1 MVRYA
6 WRRLR
11 ATPLFTIFA
20 VVTLALGIGATTAI
34 YSIVHAVLGPPPGV
48 ADPGRLVNVTHA
60 ESGSVPMIALSYGDY
75 RDLHSQQT
83 VFQGLTGWAFFRFA
97 VAAGSEASPEWV
109 EAGSAEYF
117 QVLGVQPEAGRTF
130 TAADDEIGA
139 PPVAVISDGAW
150 HRIFGGSGDAIGRS
164 ISINGVTFQIV
175 GIARREFAG
184 LFNSGLVPTT
194 AWVPLNSLRALPQ
207 QAVANDRFDVNDRSN
222 RWVQVRARLKDGVT
236 VEQARAEVRG
246 IARQLDQAVPL
257 HPDSNLRMP
266 PYETSRPWLVR
277 RTIDVPLGE
286 WAAGVL
292 TPMAATLMVAVGLV
306 LLVACTNLANLM
318 LARASSRRHELA
330 VRLAMG
336 ASRWRVIRESLV
348 EGVMLA
354 AAGGF
359 GGLVVARVL
368 LVIIGRD
375 LAVGPATLHL
385 EPSIDRA
392 VILIALAAATLAL
405 LVTSLGP
412 AWQSTRADV
421 RTALSTDG
429 GHSSVSRWRGRRWL
443 IAAQVTVSFV
453 LVAVAALSLAQVRAA
468 SRQDAGMSLTR
479 LAIANVDFNAQNYD
493 EARVRQIVDATL
505 AVITRQSEIQGAAW
519 SSGLPVGFS
528 TPPAFIGVTADP
540 REGAAVISATP
551 GIFSTLGVSIV
562 NGHTFSD
569 QDSSAS
575 EPVAVISRRT
585 AISLFGRADVTGQS
599 IFVKRFPTSRDDKPK
614 TTALTVI
621 GVAADTDTG
630 VVGRSDRD
638 VVYVPLAQSFQPRL
652 VLTARAAGD
661 PAPLVGVLHQTLGS
675 IAPGLAID
683 QIGTAES
690 ATNGPT
696 NVFLQIVAG
705 LSGVLGALAL
715 ILALAG
721 LYGVLSHLV
730 ERRTREIGVRMAL
743 GAARM
748 DMYRMVVRDGLRP
761 VVAGVV
767 IGLVIG
773 VIVRRALTPFFS
785 RLLPTVDPA
794 VMIVLPLLMLA
805 AGVVAA
811 YLPAR
816 RAARVDPN
824 VALREL

>member
-48 ADPGRLVNVTHA
+48 ANPERLVNVTHA
-60 ESGSVPMIALSYGDY
+60 DGGSVPIIALSYGDY
-75 RDLHSQQT
+75 RDLRSQQT

-97 VAAGSEASPEWV
+97 VASGSEASPEWV

-139 PPVAVISDGAW
+139 TPVVVISDGAS
-150 HRIFGGSGDAIGRS
+150 HRIFGGAADVIGRS
-164 ISINGVTFQIV
+164 ISIDGTTFQIV
-175 GIARREFAG
+175 GIAPREFAG

-207 QAVANDRFDVNDRSN
+207 QTVASYRFDINDRSN
-222 RWVQVRARLKDGVT
+222 RWIQVRARLKDGVS
-236 VEQARAEVRG
+236 VDQARAEVRG

-257 HPDSNLRMP
+257 HSDVNFRVP

-292 TPMAATLMVAVGLV
+292 IAMAATLMLAVGLV

-318 LARASSRRHELA
+318 LARASGRRHELA

-336 ASRWRVIRESLV
+336 ASRGRVIRESLV
-348 EGVMLA
+348 EGLMLA

-359 GGLVVARVL
+359 GGIIVARALLIVL
-368 LVIIGRD
+368 GSD
-375 LAVGPATLHL
+375 LSVGPAVLHL
-385 EPSIDRA
+385 EPRIDPP
-392 VILIALAAATLAL
+392 VILIALAATTLAL

-429 GHSSVSRWRGRRWL
+429 GHASVSRWRGRRWL

-453 LVAVAALSLAQVRAA
+453 LVAVAALSLAQVRAG
-468 SRQDAGMSLTR
+468 SRQDAGMSLTH
-479 LAIANVDFNAQNYD
+479 LAVASVDFNAQNYD
-493 EARVRQIVDATL
+493 ETRVRQIVDAAL
-505 AVITRQSEIQGAAW
+505 AAVSRRPDIEGSAW
-519 SSGLPVGFS
+519 SSGLPVGLS
-528 TPPAFIGVTADP
+528 TPPALVGVTADP
-540 REGAAVISATP
+540 KEGSAVISATP
-551 GIFSTLGVSIV
+551 GIFSTLGVSII
-562 NGHTFSD
+562 NGRTFSV
-569 QDSSAS
+569 QDSNAS
-575 EPVAVISRRT
+575 EAVAVISRRT
-585 AISLFGRADVTGQS
+585 AMSLFGRADVAGLS
-599 IFVKRFPTSRDDKPK
+599 IFVKRFPAARDDKPK
-614 TTALTVI
+614 TTSLTVV

-630 VVGRSDRD
+630 VVGRSDRN
-638 VVYVPLAQSFQPRL
+638 VVYVPLAQAYQSRL
-652 VLTARAAGD
+652 VLTARASSD
-661 PAPLVGVLHQTLGS
+661 SEPLVGVLHQTLGS
-675 IAPGLAID
+675 VAPGLAID
-683 QIGTAES
+683 QSGTAE
-690 ATNGPT
+690 AVINGPS

-705 LSGVLGALAL
+705 LAGVLGALAL

-743 GAARM
+743 GAART

-773 VIVRRALTPFFS
+773 VIVRRALTPLFS
-785 RLLPTVDPA
+785 RLLPAVDPA
-794 VMIVLPLLMLA
+794 VMIALPLLMLA

>member
-1 MVRYA
+1 MIRYA

-48 ADPGRLVNVTHA
+48 ATPERLVNVTHA
-60 ESGSVPMIALSYGDY
+60 DGGSIPIIALSYGDY
-75 RDLHSQQT
+75 RDLRSQQT

-97 VAAGSEASPEWV
+97 IAAGTEASPEWV

-117 QVLGVQPEAGRTF
+117 QVLGVLPEAGRTF

-150 HRIFGGSGDAIGRS
+150 HRVFGGAADAIGRS
-164 ISINGVTFQIV
+164 LSINGVAFQVV
-175 GIARREFAG
+175 GIAPRGFAG
-184 LFNSGLVPTT
+184 LFNSGLVSTT

-207 QAVANDRFDVNDRSN
+207 QAVGTNRFDVNDRSN
-222 RWVQVRARLKDGVT
+222 RWVQVRARLKDDVS

-257 HPDSNLRMP
+257 HTDSNLRLP
-266 PYETSRPWLVR
+266 PYDTSRPWLVR

-292 TPMAATLMVAVGLV
+292 TPMAATLMIAVGLV

-318 LARASSRRHELA
+318 LARASTRRHELA

-336 ASRWRVIRESLV
+336 ASRGRVIRESLV

-354 AAGGF
+354 AAGGL
-359 GGLVVARVL
+359 GGIVVARGL
-368 LVIIGRD
+368 LIAIGND
-375 LAVGPATLHL
+375 LSVGPAVLHL
-385 EPSIDRA
+385 EPRIDPA
-392 VILIALAAATLAL
+392 VMLIALAATTLAL

-421 RTALSTDG
+421 RAALSTDG
-429 GHSSVSRWRGRRWL
+429 AHASVSRWRGRRWL

-453 LVAVAALSLAQVRAA
+453 LVAVATLSLAQVRAG
-468 SRQDAGMSLTR
+468 SQQDAGMSLTR
-479 LAIANVDFNAQNYD
+479 LAIANVDFKAQNYD
-493 EARVRQIVDATL
+493 ETRVRQIVDATL
-505 AVITRQSEIQGAAW
+505 AVVARRPDVEAAAW
-519 SSGLPVGFS
+519 SSGLPVGLS
-528 TPPAFIGVTADP
+528 TPPALVGVTADP
-540 REGAAVISATP
+540 KQGASVISATP
-551 GIFSTLGVSIV
+551 AIFATLGVSII
-562 NGHTFSD
+562 NGRTLSE
-569 QDSSAS
+569 QDSNAS
-575 EPVAVISRRT
+575 EAVAVISRRT
-585 AISLFGRADVTGQS
+585 AMSLFGRADATGQS
-599 IFVKRFPTSRDDKPK
+599 IFVKRFPSSRDDAPK
-614 TTALTVI
+614 TTALTVVGI
-621 GVAADTDTG
+621 AADTDTG
-630 VVGRSDRD
+630 VVGRSDRN
-638 VVYVPLAQSFQPRL
+638 VVYVPLAQAYQSRL
-652 VLTARAAGD
+652 VLTARASGD
-661 PAPLVGVLHQTLGS
+661 PDSLVGVLHQTLS
-675 IAPGLAID
+675 AVAPGLAID
-683 QIGTAES
+683 QIGTAE
-690 ATNGPT
+690 AAINGPS
-696 NVFLQIVAG
+696 NVFLQVVAG

-743 GAARM
+743 GAART

-767 IGLVIG
+767 VGLVIG
-773 VIVRRALTPFFS
+773 VVVRRAMTPFFS
-785 RLLPTVDPA
+785 RLLPAVDPS
-794 VMIVLPLLMLA
+794 VVIVLPILMLA
-805 AGVVAA
+805 AGIVAS